1 LTALTTGDLDAEVA
15 IRQVMVAYMAACDHH
30 DPDAVA
36 TLFTDDAVWESVGSD
51 EAPLVGREEIRRVYA
66 ADTSRLTFCVHYLC
80 NERIEVDNDMADAR
94 WSYFEPAVNRG
105 TLAVWT
111 AGRYQLELRRVS
123 GRWLFSTFRIASQ
136 LAAPYGVGW
145 APETKV
151 PLP

>member
-1 LTALTTGDLDAEVA
+1 VSGVTLHDLDAEVA

-36 TLFTDDAVWESVGSD
+36 GLFADDAIWESVGSND
-51 EAPLVGREEIRRVYA
+51 EPLVGREAIRRIYA
-66 ADTSRLTFCVHYLC
+66 ADTSRLTFCVHFLA
-80 NERIEVDNDMADAR
+80 NERIHVDGDEATAR

-111 AGRYQLELRRVS
+111 AGRYWLGLRRIS
-123 GRWLFSTFRIASQ
+123 GRWLFTTFRIASQ
-136 LAAPYGVGW
+136 LAAPYATGW
-145 APETKV
+145 VPEPKV